1 MPATAQA
8 AKTAVEQFTA
18 AGNKAFKDSL
28 EKSFTTVAE
37 LNAHSKKNFEA
48 LVASATAATKGA
60 ETLGAHAVAFSK
72 KAVEDQV
79 AAAKTLA
86 AAKSVQEVI
95 ELQTGFAKTAFET
108 YIAEVNKMAEAVA
121 ASVKETTSPIN
132 ARVSALVE
140 TIQAAR

>member
-8 AKTAVEQFTA
+8 AKSAVEQFTA
-18 AGNKAFKDSL
+18 TGNKAFKDSL

>member
-28 EKSFTTVAE
+28 EKSFTAVAE
-37 LNAHSKKNFEA
+37 LNAHSKKNYEA

-60 ETLGAHAVAFSK
+60 ETLGAQAVAFSK
-72 KAVEDQV
+72 KSVEDQV

-95 ELQTGFAKTAFET
+95 ELQTSFAKTAFET
-108 YIAEVNKMAEAVA
+108 YIAELNKVAEIVA
-121 ASVKETTSPIN
+121 ASVKATTSPIN

-140 TIQAAR
+140 TVQAAR